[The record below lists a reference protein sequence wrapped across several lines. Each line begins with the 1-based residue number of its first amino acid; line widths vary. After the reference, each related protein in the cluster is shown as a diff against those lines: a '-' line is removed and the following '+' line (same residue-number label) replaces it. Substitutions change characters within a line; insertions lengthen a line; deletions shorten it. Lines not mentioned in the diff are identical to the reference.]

1 MPRRA
6 RALLC
11 FLLAMG
17 LATCATPDGASR
29 GAPAFQPVPG
39 FPDEANQRLARF
51 LEETRA
57 EPGRKVAVFDGDG
70 TVFGQAPHYLA
81 DECLY
86 LHAQANPARKPELI
100 QEMARKV
107 NVSIPYVQ
115 DRVRYLAGMSLQE
128 VRELGARC
136 QREHFADKFFP
147 PMRALVALLQA
158 HGFEVWVVT
167 GSPEALYQQFIAEG
181 LGIPPLRVVG
191 VKSVI
196 RGGLVT
202 DEIVPPVPQDA
213 GKLAAIETFIQERPL
228 LVGGNSRGDREM
240 IEHSRGLKLIVNPD
254 EHVEVGATES
264 IAEVARREGWLTVRI
279 RDVPAPDFP
288 WVTSRGY
295 GVRVNKT
302 HEGPGAA
309 AP

>member
-1 MPRRA
+1 MSRLPRLLGLFALALWAGACCAPAQAVRA
-6 RALLC
+6 E
-11 FLLAMG
+11 
-17 LATCATPDGASR
+17 
-29 GAPAFQPVPG
+29 PAFQPVPG
-39 FPDEANQRLARF
+39 FPDEVNQRLARF

-86 LHAQANPARKPELI
+86 LHAQAHPDRKPELI
-100 QEMARKV
+100 QAMSKQV

-115 DRVRYLAGMSLQE
+115 DRVRYLAGLSLVELRQLG
-128 VRELGARC
+128 VRC
-136 QREHFADKFFP
+136 FREHYADKFYP
-147 PMRALVALLQA
+147 PMRALVDLLQA

-191 VKSVI
+191 VKSII
-196 RGGLVT
+196 RGGVVT

-213 GKLAAIETFIQERPL
+213 GKLQAIETFIQERPL

-254 EHVEVGATES
+254 EHVEVGSTES

-288 WVTSRGY
+288 WVTSRVY

-302 HEGPGAA
+302 HEGP
-309 AP
+309 